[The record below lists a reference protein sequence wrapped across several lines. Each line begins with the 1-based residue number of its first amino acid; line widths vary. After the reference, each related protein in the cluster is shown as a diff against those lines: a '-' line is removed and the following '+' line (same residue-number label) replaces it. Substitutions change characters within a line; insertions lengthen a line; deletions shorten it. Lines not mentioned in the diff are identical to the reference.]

1 MLKITVAAND
11 FTVVFENG
19 LDVIAKEVLWNDV
32 RVHQVGNSNNKD
44 NKKQD
49 KDKHAD
55 TLQCS
60 IKGRTTCSETEEAEQ
75 GE

>member
-1 MLKITVAAND
+1 MLQITAAAND

-32 RVHQVGNSNNKD
+32 RVHQVGNSYNKD

-49 KDKHAD
+49 KDKHTD

-60 IKGRTTCSETEEAEQ
+60 IQCRTTCTATEEAEQ
-75 GE
+75 AE

>member
-11 FTVVFENG
+11 FTVVLENG

-60 IKGRTTCSETEEAEQ
+60 IQCRTTCSETEEAEQ